1 VLLVDDSLDDRD
13 VYSQYLAF
21 RRCRVVTARSG
32 EEGVDSALRLRPDVV
47 VMDVD
52 LGRSSGLE
60 AARQLKAAPST
71 AGIPVIVLSCHDEEE
86 LRREAWAAGCATYL
100 SKPCLPEALFS
111 EIRRVTSLPS

>member
-1 VLLVDDSLDDRD
+1 VLLVDDSRDDRD
-13 VYSQYLAF
+13 VYSQYLAY
-21 RRCRVVTARSG
+21 RHCRVVTARSG

-52 LGRSSGLE
+52 LGASSGLE
-60 AARQLKAAPST
+60 AARRLRAASKT
-71 AGIPVIVLSCHDEEE
+71 AAIPVIVLSGHDEED
-86 LRREAWAAGCATYL
+86 LRREAQAAGCVTYL